1 MSKLKEC
8 INEYLKNH
16 NMLQKDFADIIGV
29 QPNTLSQWINGKR
42 QPDYDSLIIM
52 SRVLKVPIDTLLG
65 ADTIETREPTEYDIQ
80 VALFGGAEHVSEENW
95 KKVKEFAEFLKSYK
109 PKDNK

>member
-1 MSKLKEC
+1 
-8 INEYLKNH
+8 
-16 NMLQKDFADIIGV
+16 MLQKDFADIIGV

-80 VALFGGAEHVSEENW
+80 VALFGGAEFVSEERW
-95 KKVKEFAEFLKSYK
+95 KKIKEFAEFLKTYNADDK
-109 PKDNK
+109 GKNNGKF